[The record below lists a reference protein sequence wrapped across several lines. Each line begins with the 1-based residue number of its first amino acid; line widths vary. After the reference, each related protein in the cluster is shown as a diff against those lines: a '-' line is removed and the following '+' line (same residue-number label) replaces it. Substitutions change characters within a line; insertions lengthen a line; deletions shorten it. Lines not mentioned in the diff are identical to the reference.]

1 MVEMNSSRIID
12 MIETRDYEPV
22 IEWLKSYPN
31 LEIVSRDG
39 SITYKNAIDTA
50 HPKATQISDRFHL
63 LKNLTKYAME
73 YLRKKLNV
81 QIALSSEEKNASS
94 EDNSPI
100 MTKANEN
107 RKLTAA
113 EKYDE
118 IERLTKLGYTKTQI
132 CRELNMDLR
141 FYEKL
146 IAMTSSERER
156 LFSTNL
162 SITHEEKINLKME
175 KVNEIRELKA
185 AGFSKRA
192 IARRTGFHMKTI
204 NNYLDENFNPVHAMY
219 GVKKIGILTPYMK
232 EIDSMLEAG
241 MTGSNIIQKIV
252 AQGYIGS
259 DANVRYYISDW
270 KKRRK
275 HFFESCNQSSVK
287 MEIIERADVFKLL
300 FHPLENSQHI
310 SVDIFE
316 KLCGEY
322 PCFQKIH
329 EIVWAFRNLLTAKNP
344 DELASWLEKAQSL
357 KIREINSFVDGI
369 KRDYEAVFNAIK
381 FDYSN
386 GLAEGKVNKLKLI
399 KRIMY
404 GRCCF
409 STLKS
414 KVLLIENPA
423 FFN

>member
-1 MVEMNSSRIID
+1 MVDLKTNRIID

-22 IEWLKSYPN
+22 CEWLKSYPN

-39 SITYKNAIDTA
+39 SITYKNAIEAA

-81 QIALSSEEKNASS
+81 QITLPSGEKTSSNDSVSIILSKS
-94 EDNSPI
+94 D
-100 MTKANEN
+100 EN

-113 EKYDE
+113 EKYDK
-118 IERLTKLGYTKTQI
+118 IERLTQLGYTKTQI
-132 CRELNMDLR
+132 CKETNMDLR

-146 IAMTSSERER
+146 ISMTPSDREK

-162 SITHEEKINLKME
+162 SIAHEEKIEQKM
-175 KVNEIRELKA
+175 KRVNEIREIKA
-185 AGFSKRA
+185 SGFSNRA
-192 IARRTGFHMKTI
+192 IARRTG
-204 NNYLDENFNPVHAMY
+204 LDFRTVAKYIRADFNPVHASY
-219 GVKKIGILTPYMK
+219 GRKKAGKLTPYMR

-241 MTGSNIIQKIV
+241 IMGTNIIQKIV

-275 HFFESCNQSSVK
+275 HLFENCNQSSIK
-287 MEIIERADVFKLL
+287 MEIIERNDIFKML
-300 FHPLENSQHI
+300 FTPLEKVECI
-310 SVDIFE
+310 SDDIFE
-316 KLCGEY
+316 KLCNTY
-322 PCFQKIH
+322 SCFQKIH
-329 EIVWAFRNLLTAKNP
+329 SIVWEFKNLLVSKNP
-344 DELASWLEKAQSL
+344 DGLASWLKKAKAL
-357 KIREINSFVDGI
+357 KIREINSFVEGV
-369 KRDYEAVFNAIK
+369 KRDFEAVSNAVK

-404 GRCCF
+404 GRCSF
-409 STLKS
+409 STLKT
-414 KVLLIENPA
+414 KVLLIDNPA